1 MARLT
6 GDLVKGYDF
15 IDMGRPYVKF
25 EVSTLASTTSLDYP
39 QGENGAFI
47 GASGEVA
54 TITTNNVYFK
64 TASGWVNALEVYI
77 NVSGTW
83 KRVENDKLYVKVA
96 SGQWRS

>member
-47 GASGEVA
+47 HGINNEK
-54 TITTNNVYFK
+54 TNSNTY
-64 TASGWVNALEVYI
+64 TPYI
-77 NVSGTW
+77 
-83 KRVENDKLYVKVA
+83 
-96 SGQWRS
+96 